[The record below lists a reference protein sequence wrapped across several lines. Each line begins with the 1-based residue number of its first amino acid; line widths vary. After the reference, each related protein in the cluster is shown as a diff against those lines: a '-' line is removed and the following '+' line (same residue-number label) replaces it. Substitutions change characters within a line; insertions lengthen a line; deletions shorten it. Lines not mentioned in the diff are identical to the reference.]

1 MTKPSF
7 ADLARVAHPVG
18 VDLVTPFRGISTREA
33 IIFDAPMGPSEWSPF
48 LEYEDSEATTW
59 LESALEQGWHQAD
72 GSGAPQGPTS
82 LVVNGTI
89 PALEPSD
96 IADFVVGLGIPH
108 TVKVKVGG
116 VGSTRALDVARVKAV
131 RDILGPSG
139 RIRLDANGSW
149 TLDEAEHAIR
159 EMESFDIDYVEQP
172 VASVEDLAELRRR
185 ISRLGIQVAADESI
199 RRSFDLNQVVAEEA
213 ADIAVLKV
221 QPLGGI
227 AKTLELAQT
236 AHANGVSVVV
246 SSALETSVGLY
257 YGVMLHQRLLD
268 LGLNPLDPGLGTAS
282 LLASDVVQNP
292 LLATAGVMS
301 VTPPVL
307 DPTALAQLALPPERA
322 DWWLARLERCH
333 SAL

>member
-1 MTKPSF
+1 MTSPSF
-7 ADLARVAHPVG
+7 ADMAQLAYPVS

-33 IIFDAPMGPSEWSPF
+33 IIFDSPAGPSEWSPF
-48 LEYEDSEATTW
+48 LEYEDPEATTW
-59 LESALEQGWHQAD
+59 LRSTLEQGWREEAAD
-72 GSGAPQGPTS
+72 DAPQAPAS

-89 PALEPSD
+89 PALSPSD

-149 TLDEAEHAIR
+149 SLDEAEHAIR

-185 ISRLGIQVAADESI
+185 ITRLGIQVAADESI
-199 RRSFDLNQVVAEEA
+199 RRSSDLNRVLAEEA
-213 ADIAVLKV
+213 ADIAVMKV

-227 AKTLELAQT
+227 ERAVELAQ
-236 AHANGVSVVV
+236 AANALGVSVVV

-257 YGVMLHQRLLD
+257 YGVMLHQRLVN

-282 LLASDVVQNP
+282 LLAADVVQIP
-292 LLATAGVMS
+292 LLATAGVLS

-307 DPTALAQLALPPERA
+307 DTTALAQHALPPERA

-333 SAL
+333 SGL